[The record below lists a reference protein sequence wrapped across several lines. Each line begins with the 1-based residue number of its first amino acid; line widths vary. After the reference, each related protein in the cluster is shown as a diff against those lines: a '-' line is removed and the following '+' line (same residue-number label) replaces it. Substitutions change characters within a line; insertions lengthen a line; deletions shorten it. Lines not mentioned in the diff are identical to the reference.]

1 MLDSVLEAIRDAGPK
16 NRFFVLWIASALAL
30 LSLQAG
36 SQEIRRLPPVIEAA
50 SSKDDQVLATGYNKA
65 PEEILLPLQSPCND
79 CQSSPCNCGNLK
91 EISPKSYT
99 LHASYESTVDLP
111 WNEGE
116 LVTLAVRDASIS
128 TVLGMIAEQHGLNLI
143 TGDQVEGN
151 LSLNLKQVPLR
162 QALDTILTANG
173 YTWNIHQGILV
184 VSSITGDT
192 RLASIAQKKVQ
203 VYELDF
209 ASAAEIDRVV
219 KGLLSPIG
227 NSFISETSSD
237 DKRKTR
243 EVLVV
248 EDLPQYLS
256 RISSYI
262 TQADRAPRQVYI
274 EARILEVTLDK
285 ELEHGVN
292 LTEVLDIANTQVTFE
307 TRGFADPT
315 SSPAVFL
322 GIDGTDLDGLIELL
336 LETTDSK
343 VLASPKVLALN
354 GQQAKLQIGS
364 RFGYFVTTTTET
376 STLQN
381 VNFLDVGVVM
391 DVTPTISHDGKILLN
406 IKPKVSNGLVNPVTG
421 LPEEN
426 TTEVETTVM
435 LEDGNAMVLG
445 GLIQE
450 EDIETQTKVPWLGDL
465 NYVGR
470 LFQTR
475 RVDRKRS
482 EIIVTLIPHIV
493 PVDCEVQM
501 VHDEEISRSQTPIVQ
516 GPLKKVDRRMW
527 EPQLNDAVNKPVYLF
542 DRK

>member
-1 MLDSVLEAIRDAGPK
+1 MSCH
-16 NRFFVLWIASALAL
+16 
-30 LSLQAG
+30 
-36 SQEIRRLPPVIEAA
+36 
-50 SSKDDQVLATGYNKA
+50 
-65 PEEILLPLQSPCND
+65 CNE
-79 CQSSPCNCGNLK
+79 PR
-91 EISPKSYT
+91 EVTPKSYT
-99 LHASYESTVDLP
+99 LQTSYDSALNLP

-143 TGDQVEGN
+143 TGDQVTGN
-151 LSLNLKQVPLR
+151 LSLNLDQVPLHK
-162 QALDTILTANG
+162 ALDTILTANG

-192 RLASIAQKKVQ
+192 RLSSIAQKKVQ
-203 VYELDF
+203 VFELDY
-209 ASAAEIDRVV
+209 AAAADIDRIV

-248 EDLPQYLS
+248 EDLPQYLT

-285 ELEHGVN
+285 GLEHGVN
-292 LTEVLDIANTQVTFE
+292 LTEIFDLGSTQITFE
-307 TRGFADPT
+307 TTGFADDT

-322 GIDGTDLDGLIELL
+322 GIDSTDLDGLIELL

-354 GQQAKLQIGS
+354 GQQANLQIGQ

-381 VNFLDVGVVM
+381 VNFLDVGVVL

-406 IKPKVSNGLVNPVTG
+406 VKPKVSNGQINPISG

-435 LEDGNAMVLG
+435 LEDGCAMVLG

-475 RVDRKRS
+475 RVDRKRT

-493 PVDCEVQM
+493 PVNCEVAMQ
-501 VHDEEISRSQTPIVQ
+501 HDEEISRSETPLVY
-516 GPLKKVDRRMW
+516 GPLERMDRRAW
-527 EPQLNDAVNKPVYLF
+527 EPQLNDAVNNPVYLI
-542 DRK
+542 DPK

>member
-1 MLDSVLEAIRDAGPK
+1 M
-16 NRFFVLWIASALAL
+16 
-30 LSLQAG
+30 
-36 SQEIRRLPPVIEAA
+36 VIPG
-50 SSKDDQVLATGYNKA
+50 T
-65 PEEILLPLQSPCND
+65 
-79 CQSSPCNCGNLK
+79 
-91 EISPKSYT
+91 
-99 LHASYESTVDLP
+99 
-111 WNEGE
+111 
-116 LVTLAVRDASIS
+116 SI
-128 TVLGMIAEQHGLNLI
+128 
-143 TGDQVEGN
+143 
-151 LSLNLKQVPLR
+151 K
-162 QALDTILTANG
+162 
-173 YTWNIHQGILV
+173 GILV

-516 GPLKKVDRRMW
+516 GPLMKVDRRMW
-527 EPQLNDAVNKPVYLF
+527 EPELNDAVNKPVYLF
-542 DRK
+542 DRKQNCR

>member
-16 NRFFVLWIASALAL
+16 NPFFVFGIAIALAL
-30 LSLQAG
+30 PSATAS
-36 SQEIRRLPPVIEAA
+36 SQGIRRLPPIHDVPIREDSQVQEA
-50 SSKDDQVLATGYNKA
+50 SYNEA
-65 PEEILLPLQSPCND
+65 PEEILLPLQSSRKGCNPLPCD
-79 CQSSPCNCGNLK
+79 CSRSK
-91 EISPKSYT
+91 EITPKSYT
-99 LHASYESTVDLP
+99 LHASYDATVDLP
-111 WNEGE
+111 WNDGE
-116 LVTLAVRDASIS
+116 QVTLAVRDASIS

-143 TGDQVEGN
+143 TGDQVNGN
-151 LSLNLKQVPLR
+151 LSLNLKQVPLQ

-203 VYELDF
+203 VYELDY

-285 ELEHGVN
+285 ALEHGVN
-292 LTEVLDIANTQVTFE
+292 LTEILDIANTQVTFE
-307 TRGFADPT
+307 TRGFADST

-501 VHDEEISRSQTPIVQ
+501 VHDEEISRSHTPLVQ